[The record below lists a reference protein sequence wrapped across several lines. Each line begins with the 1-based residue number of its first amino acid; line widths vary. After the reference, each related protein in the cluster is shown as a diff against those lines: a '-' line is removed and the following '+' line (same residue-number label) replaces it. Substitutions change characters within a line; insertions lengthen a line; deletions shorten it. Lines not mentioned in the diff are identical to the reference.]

1 MEQNVPYN
9 KYMEIFKNY
18 FQIYKGGVM
27 FCPKCGKEVNDD
39 ADVCVNCGRALKDM
53 TEKPEHN
60 TPKTGLGIVMGL
72 FLGIIGLVIGICLY
86 PEGTVARKTFIKAWL
101 ITFFIEIAVVV
112 FIYVIIL
119 IVGLSALSAVY

>member
-1 MEQNVPYN
+1 
-9 KYMEIFKNY
+9 MEIFKNY

-72 FLGIIGLVIGICLY
+72 FLGIIILEESIDYILGNIDY
-86 PEGTVARKTFIKAWL
+86 WIKFAKKCWQ
-101 ITFFIEIAVVV
+101 
-112 FIYVIIL
+112 
-119 IVGLSALSAVY
+119 